1 MQPDLDDMGGAI
13 ELALYR
19 IGVAKEDLEA
29 AEKKQCVSFREF
41 LTE

>member
-1 MQPDLDDMGGAI
+1 MRLDLDDAGGAK

-29 AEKKQCVSFREF
+29 AAGG
-41 LTE
+41 T